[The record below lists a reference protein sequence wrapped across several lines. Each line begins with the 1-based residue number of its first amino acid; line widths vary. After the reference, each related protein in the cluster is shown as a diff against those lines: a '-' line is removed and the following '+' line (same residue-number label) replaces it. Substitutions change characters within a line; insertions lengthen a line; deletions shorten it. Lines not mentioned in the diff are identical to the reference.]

1 MVWSLVYAKVKNLL
15 GSTEFVDW
23 TVISKTKLGALVK
36 IFKGGN
42 DALEM
47 QSVTNELLMMGPGL

>member
-1 MVWSLVYAKVKNLL
+1 MYAKVKNLL